1 MATRRE
7 RLREQTSAEIKAAAL
22 THLREGGGAALSLRA
37 VALSIGMSPAGL
49 YRYYPNR
56 DALLTDLIADGFAA
70 LAEEVARARDAAEG
84 DAFVAAALA
93 YRAWALA
100 HPHEFALLY
109 GTPIP
114 DYQAPESGPTS
125 NASRNVG
132 AAFVPPIIDAWRRG
146 TLRSG
151 TPGGAAAEPA
161 PTALKTFA
169 AAVDL
174 PPEAAAVAFA
184 AWTAIHG
191 LVVLETFGH
200 LAWLDEDPAPLAESR
215 FRALSLDL
223 GTAP

>member
-22 THLREGGGAALSLRA
+22 AHLREGGGAALSLRA
-37 VALSIGMSPAGL
+37 VAVSIGMSPAGL

-56 DALLTDLIADGFAA
+56 DALLTELITDGFAA
-70 LAEEVARARDAAEG
+70 LAHEVARARDAAEG

-93 YRAWALA
+93 YREWALA

-125 NASRNVG
+125 HASRDVG
-132 AAFVPPIIDAWRRG
+132 AAFVPPIVAAWHRG
-146 TLRSG
+146 TLKRQEV
-151 TPGGAAAEPA
+151 TP
-161 PTALKTFA
+161 ALNTFA

-174 PPEAAAVAFA
+174 PPDAAAVAFT

-191 LVVLETFGH
+191 QVVLETFGH
-200 LAWLDEDPAPLAESR
+200 LAWLGEDPAPLAESR
-215 FRALSLDL
+215 FHALSEDL
-223 GTAP
+223 GIAP

>member
-1 MATRRE
+1 MANRRE
-7 RLREQTSAEIKAAAL
+7 RLREQTTAEIKAAAQ

-37 VALSIGMSPAGL
+37 VAVSIGMSPAGL

-56 DALLTDLIADGFAA
+56 DALLTDLITDGFTA
-70 LAEEVARARDAAEG
+70 LAAEVARARDAAKG

-93 YRAWALA
+93 YREWALT

-125 NASRNVG
+125 HASRAVG
-132 AAFVPPIIDAWRRG
+132 AAFVPPILAAWHRG
-146 TLRSG
+146 TLQRRAV
-151 TPGGAAAEPA
+151 TPPL
-161 PTALKTFA
+161 TALNVFA

-174 PPEAAAVAFA
+174 PSDAAAVAFS

-191 LVVLETFGH
+191 LVVLESFGH
-200 LAWLDEDPAPLAESR
+200 LAWLGDDQTPLAESR
-215 FRALSLDL
+215 FHALSEDF
-223 GTAP
+223 GIAP